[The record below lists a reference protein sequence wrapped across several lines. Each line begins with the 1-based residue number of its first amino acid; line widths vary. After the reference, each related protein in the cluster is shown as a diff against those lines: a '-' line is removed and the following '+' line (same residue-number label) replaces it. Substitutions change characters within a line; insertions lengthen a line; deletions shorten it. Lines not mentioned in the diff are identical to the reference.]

1 MRRKFIFLVIIFLS
15 FTNIAWSDYTDEKEK
30 ELDSL
35 LKYIG
40 NLYKITLEQEK
51 EFNKVLEVYNIL
63 LEQEVEKI
71 EKEKLVNILSSQIL
85 KFKDIKKDLYSY
97 KMSKNLDFY
106 LVLLVKTS
114 RDITGANIENTI
126 KVCENL
132 IEYINTKD
140 KKYFEEGYNLLK
152 NIFEFSF

>member
-1 MRRKFIFLVIIFLS
+1 MIRKFIFLVIIILS
-15 FTNIAWSDYTDEKEK
+15 FTNTAWSGYTDEKEK

-97 KMSKNLDFY
+97 KMPKNLDFY
-106 LVLLVKTS
+106 LVLSVKTS
-114 RDITGANIENTI
+114 RDGIGANVENTI